1 MLAAAHLD
9 NWLFLVFVGIALFFQ
24 LVSRLASGAK
34 RSEDGD
40 DAEQRSTPPPVSTRR
55 SPIHDSDSDQIR
67 KFLEAL
73 GQPTT
78 TPPPAPITP
87 RSNVPPRPVA
97 PVQPPRVLPTQVLT
111 KTIRQPETETGE
123 WRPKEEQAQTVARA
137 GKAYAPRISTKPTS
151 PPPLPLPD
159 DTSARASR
167 ITTAPAT
174 TKPDI
179 AELLRSP

>member
-73 GQPTT
+73 GQPTSR
-78 TPPPAPITP
+78 PPPPPVAPRTNI
-87 RSNVPPRPVA
+87 PPRPVA
-97 PVQPPRVLPTQVLT
+97 PVQPPRVLPVPMIT
-111 KTIRQPETETGE
+111 KKIAKAEREPGDWLRTEQPAPPVTRE
-123 WRPKEEQAQTVARA
+123 RKVF
-137 GKAYAPRISTKPTS
+137 APR
-151 PPPLPLPD
+151 
-159 DTSARASR
+159 AS
-167 ITTAPAT
+167 
-174 TKPDI
+174 
-179 AELLRSP
+179 